1 MARGSG
7 GGGGVGGGFK
17 FTSAIQQ
24 KVRLRPLLFAAAG
37 KQLTPDWIQLK
48 HYT

>member
-1 MARGSG
+1 MARGS

-37 KQLTPDWIQLK
+37 KQLTG
-48 HYT
+48 YS